1 MSETSYSEEGGPSWL
16 LHVTDLKQFA
26 YCPRVVYYTHCL
38 PLLRPVTYKMAA
50 STEQHEKAATDEAR
64 RSLRAYGLSEGER
77 RFDVALTSARLG
89 LSGRMDMVIVLGEAE
104 AIPVDYKLSRHG
116 EARQFH
122 LQLAAYAE
130 LIEEN
135 WQIPVQRGFLYL
147 LPERRAEAVKLT
159 GRVRSAVRTQVA
171 AIREMIQGQQMPE
184 ATAVRGRCVDCEFR
198 RFCNDLF

>member
-1 MSETSYSEEGGPSWL
+1 MSETPYVEEGGASWL
-16 LHVTDLKQFA
+16 LHVTDLKQFV

-38 PLLRPVTYKMAA
+38 PLLRPVTYKMEA
-50 STEQHEKAATDEAR
+50 SQEQHEKAATDEAR
-64 RSLRAYGLSEGER
+64 RSLRAYGLNEGER
-77 RFDVALTSARLG
+77 RFDVTLTSARLG

-116 EARQFH
+116 DARQFH
-122 LQLAAYAE
+122 QQLAAYAE

-147 LPERRAEAVKLT
+147 LPERRAEEVKLT
-159 GRVRSAVRTQVA
+159 GRLRSRVRTEVA
-171 AIREMIQGQQMPE
+171 AMRGMIQGQHMPE
-184 ATAVRGRCVDCEFR
+184 ATAVRARCVDCEFR